1 MKTIPVYAV
10 LLFFFAHLNTFA
22 QNRKGFSNDSIFEK
36 YTSIR
41 TEFQQNKPYYIIE
54 KRKNLP
60 SFMRIARKL
69 SENILVVAV
78 DNKNEY
84 QLLSQQGKLA
94 SAKDI
99 WKLSPQLEKQTE
111 SKKNIRQNFILTAF
125 NLDTLLSALQANK
138 GELTIIS
145 VNRPSQSIVV
155 NCSPRF
161 MKETLVGLKEVIFL
175 DAAAEPHPETRII
188 GYDRSFHGINAVD
201 LLIPGANG
209 KNIVAGVKEQKMDEN
224 DIDLRE
230 RVLPSPL
237 ASGTTSQHATVIA
250 SIIGGAGN
258 SGYQGKGLAW
268 ACSFFPSSFSNL
280 FADDEAT
287 LEANKVSVQNH
298 SYGTVIQQFYG
309 AEAVS
314 YDQLAWHNKNYVAVM
329 SAGNQGEAVATEGPY
344 ANLPGFANLTGN
356 FKMAKNVITV
366 GAIDN
371 KENIPV
377 QSSAGPLYDGR
388 LAPQLTAL
396 GPNGTSDA
404 AAIVSGTVTVMQ
416 QIYADGNSGALPPA
430 SLIKAV
436 LYNTAD
442 DIYRTGIDYKTGY
455 GLLNSYAAIKA
466 IEEKKFDGGTVQNGE
481 QWTKTISVPAN
492 IAELKITLAWT
503 DSAASVNNNKA
514 IGNDLDLDV
523 TEKNSGAVY
532 QPWVLS
538 TAPNAD
544 SLTKPPT
551 RKRDSLNTAEQ
562 VSIRLPGAGDY
573 QVRVTGTAVGTS
585 PVPFHLSYQLDTL
598 NTFRFTSPLQA
609 ADATRNEYGTI
620 AIRWKTFVAD
630 SAQKGALLI
639 SYDNGTTWQP
649 LAQAVRLLDNHFSWQ
664 APDTAAIALLKME
677 TAFGSFLSPSFV
689 LSNPTRVQVEFNCAD
704 SFLLSWNKHFNATT
718 YRIYTLT
725 DSAYLKPVLVSSDT
739 ALLLQRALFPS
750 RVYAVEPV
758 LTSGLP
764 APRSAAQDIDLL
776 GVKCFYRTLNYYLL
790 DQNHV
795 NIQVELSATA
805 FIDSV
810 FFENVSAA
818 GELLQLY
825 GGAKVVNN
833 ISIYTQA
840 ASNIRSGVTYLRGR
854 IKLKNGTTVYTD
866 IVPLLTSGKKFI
878 WFYPIPAQR
887 NGELNYVLQQGIPT
901 SSKLQ
906 FFDVN
911 GRLLRS
917 YSSMPD
923 KIELRGFSA
932 GMVLYKLLSEEGETL
947 ETGKLLIL
955 R

>member
-1 MKTIPVYAV
+1 MKNLVIQFIVISLFLQERAV
-10 LLFFFAHLNTFA
+10 A
-22 QNRKGFSNDSIFEK
+22 QKKESLQNDSVFTRYADTGTGFRQGKSFYITNK
-36 YTSIR
+36 INLPPSVRVIR
-41 TEFQQNKPYYIIE
+41 TLPDDLLIVAIDNQQTY
-54 KRKNLP
+54 R
-60 SFMRIARKL
+60 
-69 SENILVVAV
+69 
-78 DNKNEY
+78 
-84 QLLSQQGKLA
+84 LLGNRAPLA
-94 SAKDI
+94 TAKDS
-99 WKLSPQLEKQTE
+99 WKLSPMLEKRIGEMTD
-111 SKKNIRQNFILTAF
+111 KRGTFVLTGLNI
-125 NLDTLLSALQANK
+125 DTLLAALQSK
-138 GELTIIS
+138 GKKVTILS
-145 VNRPSQSIVV
+145 VNRPTHSVV
-155 NCSPRF
+155 VACSPRY
-161 MKETLVGLKEVIFL
+161 MKETLLGLKEVIFL
-175 DAAAEPHPETRII
+175 DAAAEPHPEARII
-188 GYDRSFHGINAVD
+188 GYDRSFHGINTVD
-201 LLIPGANG
+201 FLIPGANG
-209 KNIVAGVKEQKMDEN
+209 KNIVAGVKEQRMDEN
-224 DIDLRE
+224 DIDLRK

-237 ASGTTSQHATVIA
+237 AANTTSQHATVIA

-280 FADDEAT
+280 FADDET
-287 LEANKVSVQNH
+287 FLEANNVSVQNH

-314 YDQLAWHNKNYVAVM
+314 YDLLAWKNKSYVPVM
-329 SAGNQGEAVATEGPY
+329 SAGNQGEAFATEGQY
-344 ANLPGFANLTGN
+344 ANLAGFANLTGN

-371 KENIPV
+371 KENIPA

-404 AAIVSGTVTVMQ
+404 AAIVSGTVAVMQ
-416 QIYADGNSGALPPA
+416 QVYANSNSNALPPA
-430 SLIKAV
+430 SLIKAI

-442 DIYRTGIDYKTGY
+442 DIYRMGIDYKTGY

-466 IEEKKFDGGTVQNGE
+466 IEQKKFDGGTVQNGE
-481 QWTKTISVPAN
+481 QWTKAISVPAN

-523 TEKNSGAVY
+523 IERNSGAVY
-532 QPWVLS
+532 QPWVLN

-544 SLTKPPT
+544 SLAKLPT

-585 PVPFHLSYQLDTL
+585 PVPFHLSYKLDTL
-598 NTFRFTSPLQA
+598 NTFRFTSPLQG
-609 ADATRNEYGTI
+609 ADATRNEFGTV

-630 SAQKGALLI
+630 SAQRGDLFI

-649 LAQAVRLLDNHFSWQ
+649 LAQTVRLLDNHFSWQ

-677 TAFGSFLSPSFV
+677 TAFGNFLSPSFV
-689 LSNPTRVQVEFNCAD
+689 VSNPTRVQVEFNCAD
-704 SFLLSWNKHFNATT
+704 SFLLSWNKHFDATT

-725 DSAYLKPVLVSSDT
+725 DSTYLKPVLVSSDT
-739 ALLLQRALFPS
+739 AILLQRTLFPS

-758 LTSGLP
+758 LNSGLP

-776 GVKCFYRTLNYYLL
+776 GVNCFYRTLNYYLL

-795 NIQVELSATA
+795 NILVELSAIA

-818 GELLQLY
+818 GELLQIY
-825 GGAKVVNN
+825 GSAKVVNN
-833 ISIYTQA
+833 NSIYTQA

-854 IKLKNGTTVYTD
+854 IKLKNGTSVYTD
-866 IVPLLTSGKKFI
+866 IVPVLTSGKKII

-911 GRLLRS
+911 GRLLQS

-923 KIELRGFSA
+923 KIVLSGYSA
-932 GMVLYKLLSEEGETL
+932 GMVIYKLLSEEGETL